1 MSPLLEAAFA
11 DIAPLQEMRGWPKP
25 TDATVAA
32 AERLLALVAGLG
44 RPPAVQVE
52 PDGTI
57 AFEWEAADH
66 GWLTLVVDDAGK
78 LLHRAVIDEDEYE
91 QVEDFGDELPGW
103 ATALLARLLRIGH

>member
-11 DIAPLQEMRGWPKP
+11 DIAPLQEMRGWPRP
-25 TDATVAA
+25 ADATVAA
-32 AERLLALVAGLG
+32 AERLLALVAELG

-66 GWLTLVVDDAGK
+66 GWLTLVVDDAGR

-91 QVEDFGDELPGW
+91 QVEAFGEELPGW
-103 ATALLARLLRIGH
+103 AAALLARVLRIGH